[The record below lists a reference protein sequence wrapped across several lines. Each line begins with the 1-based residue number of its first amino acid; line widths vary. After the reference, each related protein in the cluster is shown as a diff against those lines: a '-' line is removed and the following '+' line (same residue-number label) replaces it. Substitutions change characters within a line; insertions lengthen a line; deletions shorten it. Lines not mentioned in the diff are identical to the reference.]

1 MKGMGFGSII
11 IVLICMG
18 IHPIL
23 GIVALLGCALL
34 SDAKDSYDAY
44 KHPYQA
50 PDCFKPKPWQ
60 QDWIDKNKK

>member
-1 MKGMGFGSII
+1 MKGIGLGGIVV
-11 IVLICMG
+11 VLICMA
-18 IHPIL
+18 INPIL
-23 GIVALLGCALL
+23 GLVALFGCGLL

-44 KHPYQA
+44 KHPYQT